1 MNSLIQILDFLA
13 FHPIFGPWAII
24 IGECMKDVGK
34 FFVVLRYVPGPYISS
49 HDLSPSLFVF
59 GYALACSVANQP
71 FGFPEDYV
79 DDEKLNPDK
88 KSQLELFEDAAL
100 NEGTHPLKMIEV
112 LFFALFGITDYD
124 DASISKFI
132 MPWTFILIKVGFL
145 LCLEIYHHLASD
157 YLHDLPDDDHNC
169 VDQSA
174 NRHDVG
180 HLLQDT
186 GTGTYNTTY
195 CQIQHHCSI
204 FSPTSNGNLAWRN

>member
-1 MNSLIQILDFLA
+1 MNSHTQILDFLA

-34 FFVVLRYVPGPYISS
+34 FFVVLRYVPGLYISS
-49 HDLSPSLFVF
+49 PDLPPSLFVF

-71 FGFPEDYV
+71 FGFPGDYV
-79 DDEKLNPDK
+79 DDEKLNPEK

-145 LCLEIYHHLASD
+145 LE
-157 YLHDLPDDDHNC
+157 N
-169 VDQSA
+169 
-174 NRHDVG
+174 
-180 HLLQDT
+180 
-186 GTGTYNTTY
+186 
-195 CQIQHHCSI
+195 
-204 FSPTSNGNLAWRN
+204 